1 MADGRLYLGTR
12 RYSSWS
18 MRGWLMVTLAGLDVD
33 ETVIPL
39 GETPSPALAA
49 ISPSGLVP
57 YLEHRGLAIWDSL
70 AIAEYCAEL
79 NPILWPL
86 DRPGRTRARVIAA
99 EMHAG
104 FRGLRMAMPMNLT
117 RDAPG
122 RGQTPDALHDL
133 HRIAALWRDTRAQFG
148 SGGPYLFGAV
158 FNAADAMYAPVVARL
173 LTYLPPLAADTRAYC
188 DAVRAHRLVAAWYAA
203 AAQEPEVW
211 KLAKYENAG

>member
-1 MADGRLYLGTR
+1 MADGTLYLGTR

-18 MRGWLMVTLAGLDVD
+18 MRGWLLVALAGLDVT
-33 ETVIPL
+33 EIVIPL
-39 GETPSPALAA
+39 GENSTPELKS

-57 YLEHRGLAIWDSL
+57 YLEHRGLAVWDSL

-104 FRGLRMAMPMNLT
+104 FRGLRVAMPMNLT
-117 RDAPG
+117 RHAPG
-122 RGQTPDALHDL
+122 LGQTHDALADVV
-133 HRIAALWRDTRAQFG
+133 RIEALWRDTRAQFG
-148 SGGPYLFGAV
+148 AGGPYLFGAT
-158 FNAADAMYAPVVARL
+158 FNAADAMFAPIVARL
-173 LTYLPPLAADTRAYC
+173 LTYAPPLAADTAAYC
-188 DAVRAHRLVAAWYAA
+188 AAVRVQPHVAAWYDGAA
-203 AAQEPEVW
+203 AEPEAW